1 MLILGGIAFSLIALV
16 ILAVFSSEYNKE
28 SERKAA
34 ERKGVRVE
42 VEKAMADK
50 DITGLKRLRLMNASQ
65 LEEIDKGLT
74 ERLDTYIDDLVIDQ
88 DDNKKARARQ

>member
-1 MLILGGIAFSLIALV
+1 MIILGGIAFSLIALV
-16 ILAVFSSEYNKE
+16 ILAVFTSEYSKE
-28 SERKAA
+28 STRKAD

-42 VEKAMADK
+42 VERAMANK